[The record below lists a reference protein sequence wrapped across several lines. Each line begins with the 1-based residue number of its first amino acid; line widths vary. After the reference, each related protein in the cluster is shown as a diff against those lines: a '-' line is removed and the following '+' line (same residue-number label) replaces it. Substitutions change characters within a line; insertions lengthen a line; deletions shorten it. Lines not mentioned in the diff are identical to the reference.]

1 MSNNQGY
8 SVGITGIGICVPD
21 NVVTNKDLESRID
34 TTDEWIASRTGI
46 RQRRIAQ
53 ESICTSDLG
62 VEAAT
67 KALAHAGLQATDID
81 LIIVGTMSPDLPWP
95 ATACIIQAKLGAHQA
110 AAFDLSAGCS
120 GMVYAM
126 ATATQF
132 IAGGLYKRV
141 LVIGAETMSRLVNWE
156 DRGTCVLFGD
166 GASAVI
172 LEAVP
177 QGGFLSFE
185 LGADGRGVEH
195 LYQPAGGC
203 KLPASA
209 ETVANKQHYLVMN
222 GREVFKFA
230 VRVMG
235 EAAMKALDKAGIS
248 KDEVDYFVPHQANIR
263 IIEAAAKKLELPME
277 KVFVNVHKYG
287 NTSAASIGIALYEA
301 LHDGKLKQ
309 GDKVVLVG
317 FGTGLTWAA
326 AVMEWNLN
334 R

>member
-1 MSNNQGY
+1 MSKQGY
-8 SVGITGIGICVPD
+8 SVGISGIGIFVPD
-21 NVVTNKDLESRID
+21 NIVTNHDLESRVD
-34 TTDEWIASRTGI
+34 TTDEWIVSRTGI
-46 RQRRIAQ
+46 RQRRIA
-53 ESICTSDLG
+53 EANICTSDMG
-62 VEAAT
+62 EKAAA
-67 KALAHAGLQATDID
+67 KALEHAGLHATDID
-81 LIIVGTMSPDLPWP
+81 LIIVATMSPDLPWP
-95 ATACIIQAKLGAHQA
+95 ATACIVQAKLGAYQA
-110 AAFDLSAGCS
+110 AAFDLAAGCS

-141 LVIGAETMSRLVNWE
+141 LVIGSETMSRLVNWE

-172 LEAVP
+172 LEEVA

-195 LYQPAGGC
+195 LYQPAGGS
-203 KLPASA
+203 KLPATA

-235 EAAMKALDKAGIS
+235 EAASKVIAKAGLS

-263 IIEAAAKKLELPME
+263 IIEAAAKKLDLPME
-277 KVFVNVHKYG
+277 KVFVNVDKYG

-301 LHDGKLKQ
+301 LHDGKLKP

-326 AVMEWNLN
+326 AVLEWNLN
-334 R
+334 K